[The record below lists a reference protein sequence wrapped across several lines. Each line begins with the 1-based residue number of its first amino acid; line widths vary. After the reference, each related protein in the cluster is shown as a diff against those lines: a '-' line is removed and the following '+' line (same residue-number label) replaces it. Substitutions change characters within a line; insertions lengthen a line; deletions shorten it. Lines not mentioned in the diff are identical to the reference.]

1 MEPKPIYSLPLFLSS
16 VEAGFPSPAE
26 EYLEGMLD
34 LNKLMIKHPAA
45 TFFVRAAGD
54 SMSGAAIHPGDI
66 LMVDRAEEAVSGKII
81 LAVVNGEF
89 TVKRFIKKGRNIS
102 LQPENPRYPVIEIT
116 PESDFQVWGV
126 VTWVIH
132 KSG

>member
-1 MEPKPIYSLPLFLSS
+1 MEPKPLYSLPLFLSS
-16 VEAGFPSPAE
+16 VEAGFPSPAD

-34 LNKLMIKHPAA
+34 LNKLMVKHPAA

-54 SMSGAAIHPGDI
+54 SMIGAAIHPGDI
-66 LMVDRAEEAVSGKII
+66 LMIDRAEEAVSGKII

-89 TVKRFIKKGRNIS
+89 TVKRFIKKGARVY
-102 LQPENPRYPVIEIT
+102 LTPENPRYPVIEIT
-116 PESDFQVWGV
+116 EGSDFQVWGV